1 MTGHV
6 HSKILIVIKDALL
19 YKARRVNATEL
30 RHNAADGRAD
40 KIKWHKK
47 TGPNRA
53 GEKQRE

>member
-1 MTGHV
+1 
-6 HSKILIVIKDALL
+6 VIKDALL